1 MQKGK
6 FLELENRMHNSLRT
20 SSTSAGALVPTY
32 IETDENHTVML
43 YYEETKIEKINI
55 ESSET
60 FDFGNEHMSRA

>member
-1 MQKGK
+1 
-6 FLELENRMHNSLRT
+6 MHNSLRT

-43 YYEETKIEKINI
+43 YYEETKREKINI
-55 ESSET
+55 KLSET